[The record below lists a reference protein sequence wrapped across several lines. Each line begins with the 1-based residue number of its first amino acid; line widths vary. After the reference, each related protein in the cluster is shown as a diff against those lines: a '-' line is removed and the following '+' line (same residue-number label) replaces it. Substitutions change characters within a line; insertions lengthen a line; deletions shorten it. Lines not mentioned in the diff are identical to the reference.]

1 MLTEGSSQITH
12 TQSHDALCLP
22 DGSGVLWCVSV
33 LMKGHKCQ
41 PNCFEGMT
49 MTLFRCQ
56 EILEKLKVMLM
67 RNIKINRKV
76 SVDESRLI
84 ILMVINHN

>member
-1 MLTEGSSQITH
+1 
-12 TQSHDALCLP
+12 
-22 DGSGVLWCVSV
+22 
-33 LMKGHKCQ
+33 
-41 PNCFEGMT
+41 